1 MKKKNKFAGTLK
13 ELATFLSKE
22 VDKNRPGRTK
32 FKSVSF
38 AVDESGSDDIEY
50 AVSAAEGWYG
60 IHQVET
66 GFDDDESLT
75 LCCNYYG
82 GGYPFFGHIFEG
94 LGEEGIQ
101 HTLLSMMRDALR
113 HGENI
118 RNPDSCR
125 VVAEIKT
132 TPLTLDDR
140 IRMAFPDKFRTGE
153 LSYESVPFG
162 KPALVRR
169 TKRHTFSIR
178 ERRALDGKLWFVVEG
193 IHNNPII
200 SNRVFV
206 SKHTNLR
213 DAKIALCL
221 TKIGG

>member
-1 MKKKNKFAGTLK
+1 MKKKTKFAGTLK
-13 ELATFLSKE
+13 ELATFLSKGINK
-22 VDKNRPGRTK
+22 DSPGRTK

-94 LGEEGIQ
+94 LGEEGVQ

-113 HGENI
+113 RGENI
-118 RNPDSCR
+118 RNPDCCR

-132 TPLTLDDR
+132 SPLTLDDR
-140 IRMAFPDKFRTGE
+140 IKMAFLDKFRTGE
-153 LSYESVPFG
+153 LSYESAPFG
-162 KPALVRR
+162 KPALVRK
-169 TKRHTFSIR
+169 TKRHTFFIR

-193 IHNNPII
+193 TLNGSVDAKPF
-200 SNRVFV
+200 FV
-206 SKHTNLR
+206 SKHKSMEKAR
-213 DAKIALCL
+213 VSLCL
-221 TKIGG
+221 IDV

>member
-1 MKKKNKFAGTLK
+1 MKKNKFVGTLK
-13 ELATFLSKE
+13 ELATLLSE
-22 VDKNRPGRTK
+22 GIDKDRPGRTN
-32 FKSVSF
+32 FKAVSF

-50 AVSAAEGWYG
+50 AISAAEGWYG
-60 IHQVET
+60 VHQVHT
-66 GFDDDESLT
+66 GFDDDEALS

-82 GGYPFFGHIFEG
+82 GGYPFFGYIFEG
-94 LGEEGIQ
+94 LGEEDIKS
-101 HTLLSMMRDALR
+101 TLLSMMRDALKQ
-113 HGENI
+113 GENI

-140 IRMAFPDKFRTGE
+140 IRMAFPDKFKTGE
-153 LSYESVPFG
+153 LFYESVPFG

-193 IHNNPII
+193 TLNGSVDAKPFFI
-200 SNRVFV
+200 
-206 SKHTNLR
+206 SKHKSMEKAR
-213 DAKIALCL
+213 VSLCL
-221 TKIGG
+221 MDV